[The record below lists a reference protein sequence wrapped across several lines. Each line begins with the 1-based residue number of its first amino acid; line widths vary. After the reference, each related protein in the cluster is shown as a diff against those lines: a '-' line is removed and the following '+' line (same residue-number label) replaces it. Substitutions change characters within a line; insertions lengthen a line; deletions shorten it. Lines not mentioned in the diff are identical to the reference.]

1 MATSAVSDQ
10 DKKARVARAE
20 IHVPQ
25 SARDNYTERIKRDAV
40 ARRVSL
46 DEAKSQQLAAWR
58 AEHEADPLAGFGV
71 LADWLQDAD
80 LSASF
85 GADPAEVSRA
95 IALQNAKMDPVHEGS
110 ALLTDAD
117 KAEVVAHRDAVAAR
131 SDLRAPVTT
140 EDGAVVPASDVD
152 AVLAGDVTVPAGPG
166 ADAPPVE
173 VAPTTSGKSAKS
185 S

>member
-10 DKKARVARAE
+10 DKKARVARAQ

-25 SARDNYTERIKRDAV
+25 SARDNYTEVIKRDAV
-40 ARRVSL
+40 AKRISL
-46 DEAKSQQLAAWR
+46 DDAQAQQLAAWR
-58 AEHEADPLAGFGV
+58 AQHEVDPLAGTGV

-80 LSASF
+80 LSDSF

-131 SDLRAPVTT
+131 ADLRAPVTT
-140 EDGAVVPASDVD
+140 EDGAIVPASNVD
-152 AVLAGDVTVPAGPG
+152 AVLAGDVTVPKGP
-166 ADAPPVE
+166 DAPAE
-173 VAPTTSGKSAKS
+173 VAPTSGKSAKS